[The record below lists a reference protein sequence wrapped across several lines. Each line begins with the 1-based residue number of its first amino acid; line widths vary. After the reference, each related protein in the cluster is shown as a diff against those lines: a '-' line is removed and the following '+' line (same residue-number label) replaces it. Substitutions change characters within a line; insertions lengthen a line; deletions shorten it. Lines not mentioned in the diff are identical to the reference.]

1 MPKSM
6 SKLTRAFIKKQKK
19 LHEMKKEEKKLHGF
33 SYTWNNTTN
42 FACKPLISEE
52 WATYIVSKAKR

>member
-19 LHEMKKEEKKLHGF
+19 LHEMKKEEKNYMGF
-33 SYTWNNTTN
+33 LTNEIISTTN

-52 WATYIVSKAKR
+52 